1 MVISVYDIRHKIIP
15 DKLVYVFIIV
25 SLFSL
30 FINYT
35 GVGSFFTMPSTTRLV
50 AGPLFAAP
58 FALLWL
64 ASRGRMMGLGD
75 AKLILGIAWM
85 FSPLESLAVLILSFW
100 IGAVVSL
107 CIMFFSGKK
116 VNLKTEIPFGPFL
129 ALSAFVVFFFNL
141 DIYSL
146 VSVFFLS

>member
-1 MVISVYDIRHKIIP
+1 
-15 DKLVYVFIIV
+15 
-25 SLFSL
+25 
-30 FINYT
+30 
-35 GVGSFFTMPSTTRLV
+35 
-50 AGPLFAAP
+50 
-58 FALLWL
+58 
-64 ASRGRMMGLGD
+64 MMGLGD

-85 FSPLESLAVLILSFW
+85 FSPLESLAVLVLSFW